1 MPSAFR
7 ILLYFISNIPITQLQ
22 ISCKKLCVALL
33 SIMHHP
39 ANTRLGK
46 KRVEAVLKTS
56 WKMKNCYAEDI
67 FKTSWKTRNVCWT
80 SFDFIKLRKGF
91 IGFTLQP
98 FSRFLTI

>member
-56 WKMKNCYAEDI
+56 WKMKNCYAEDML
-67 FKTSWKTRNVCWT
+67 KTSSRRFEDEQMFAGNK
-80 SFDFIKLRKGF
+80 SIKILSKLRF
-91 IGFTLQP
+91 
-98 FSRFLTI
+98 